1 MAIKS
6 REIDSPCCKLF
17 STKRCSCPV
26 FPGKPRTHFLYLN
39 DVLSDNTMVEQS
51 KQCFSE
57 KPYTS
62 DSNTITTSV
71 QTSSAARSSPEFESS
86 SPDYE
91 KTSRVLPDKDSLQKS
106 VSPDGVII
114 DSSSSACYNSSTSKN
129 SEQCVDAK
137 EKACQ
142 GFKVIDKSNSH
153 RKYRTGWKSQAQRL
167 R

>member
-1 MAIKS
+1 MAINS
-6 REIDSPCCKLF
+6 EENDSPCCKLF

-39 DVLSDNTMVEQS
+39 DVLSNDTFVDQHQILS

-57 KPYTS
+57 KPYNS
-62 DSNTITTSV
+62 DSNTIYTSV
-71 QTSSAARSSPEFESS
+71 QTSSAARSSTEFESS

-106 VSPDGVII
+106 VSSDGVIM

-137 EKACQ
+137 EKSFQ
-142 GFKVIDKSNSH
+142 GFNVIDKSKNH
-153 RKYRTGWKSQAQRL
+153 RKYRTG
-167 R
+167 